1 MRNGLRLVLFSGLLG
16 CVIGYWLNER
26 KHQRAAHAR
35 REAFVNDP
43 EYQAI
48 QKDFADNPVPN
59 AWIYRAEDEA
69 LGYDQ

>member
-16 CVIGYWLNER
+16 CVIG
-26 KHQRAAHAR
+26 